1 MLAVSYPDQ
10 FFEMLLEFLRVVLEE
25 LLRENVGLDLLLT
38 ARVEA
43 G

>member
-1 MLAVSYPDQ
+1 MLAVSNPDQ
-10 FFEMLLEFLRVVLEE
+10 FFETLLEFLRVVLKE

-43 G
+43 C